1 MKIAAYT
8 TDEINMLKERCNF
21 SPSEMKIFEL
31 KAKDYSNVQIAMA
44 MGMSESSLAIA
55 NRRIREKVTFVMERH
70 VQEMRS
76 SAQLGSCDRGCP
88 NVVYHTLVEWSRI
101 PDFLSSRGV
110 IYVYG
115 DYRTEVINGEEVNIP
130 RIKYGDGIH
139 SVSQLPFATMSI
151 AESDM
156 ERWDNKPDMES
167 NDFGKTIV
175 IDNRY
180 TEDNKF
186 VFPSDGYITLS
197 FNGDYEGEAAEV
209 EIYGASEKFGFTL
222 RKCADIDRQSKEV
235 FVRKGMKCAFM
246 MATEKAEIK
255 FYPLM

>member
-1 MKIAAYT
+1 MKISAYT
-8 TDEINMLKERCNF
+8 TDEINMLKEKCNF

-31 KAKDYSNVQIAMA
+31 KAKDYSNVQIAMT

-76 SAQLGSCDRGCP
+76 SAQSVGCDGCRSR
-88 NVVYHTLVEWSRI
+88 VYHTMAEWSRI
-101 PDFLSSRGV
+101 PDFLSGKGV
-110 IYVYG
+110 EYVYG
-115 DYRTEVINGEEVNIP
+115 DYRTEIINGIEVNIP

-139 SVSQLPFATMSI
+139 SVSELPFATMSI
-151 AESDM
+151 TESDM
-156 ERWDNKPDMES
+156 ERWDNKPDMEN
-167 NDFGKTIV
+167 NDFGKTII
-175 IDNRY
+175 IDDRY
-180 TEDNKF
+180 TKDNKF
-186 VFPSDGYITLS
+186 VFPSDGYVTLS
-197 FNGDYEGEAAEV
+197 FNSNDEGEAAEV

-235 FVRKGMKCAFM
+235 FVRKGMKCVFM